1 MMGLWM
7 SGLGPSMHAPGP
19 PQTGAVRATNM
30 AFQAQTAI
38 RDLEHQVQRLSLLS
52 QAMWEILRDKT
63 KLTDADLEN
72 MARDIDLRDG
82 MEDEKISTHPVRCP
96 ACKRVSNSKHY
107 KCIYC
112 SQEFERPIFG

>member
-38 RDLEHQVQRLSLLS
+38 RDLFSRHVQAGRLA
-52 QAMWEILRDKT
+52 QALWEILRDKA

-82 MEDEKISTHPVRCP
+82 IKDGEISAHPVRCP

>member
-7 SGLGPSMHAPGP
+7 SGLGPAIHAPGP
-19 PQTGAVRATNM
+19 SQTGAAQAKNM
-30 AFQAQTAI
+30 AFEHRTAI
-38 RDLEHQVQRLSLLS
+38 RGLEHQVQRLSLLN
-52 QAMWEILRDKT
+52 QAMWEILRDKA

-82 MEDEKISTHPVRCP
+82 IKDGEISAHPVRCP